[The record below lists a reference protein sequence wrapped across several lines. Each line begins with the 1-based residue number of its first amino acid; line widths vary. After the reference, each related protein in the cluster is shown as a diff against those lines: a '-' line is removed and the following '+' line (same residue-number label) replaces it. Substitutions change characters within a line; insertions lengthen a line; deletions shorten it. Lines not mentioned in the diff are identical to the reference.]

1 MSLLIE
7 FLSSRAMHCCENLC
21 SKGCLSMS
29 LALLC
34 PWSKLI
40 FGAELTVVEGACVVS
55 FGLSSEQAV
64 KNKVS
69 AMV

>member
-1 MSLLIE
+1 
-7 FLSSRAMHCCENLC
+7 MHCCENLC

-40 FGAELTVVEGACVVS
+40 FGAELTVVEGACVVFLHHGTDFIFS
-55 FGLSSEQAV
+55 CLLR
-64 KNKVS
+64 
-69 AMV
+69 